1 MPNVMYDVIRIE
13 DNVEKYI
20 RLPITEGWRGS
31 GKSFALSVTTCRHF
45 RRFGIRD
52 GALIVFDMDR
62 PFEEGKVSCFVDISK
77 GKPKYRL
84 STTFLEG
91 YEYAGRLASCLNYYN

>member
-1 MPNVMYDVIRIE
+1 MSDALYKAITNE

-20 RLPITEGWRGS
+20 RLPIIKGCRDL
-31 GKSFALSVTTCRHF
+31 GKPFALRVTTCRHF

-52 GALIVFDMDR
+52 GSLIVFDMDL
-62 PFEEGKVSCFVDISK
+62 PFEEVKVSCFVDTSK
-77 GKPKYRL
+77 KKLKYRL

-91 YEYAGRLASCLNYYN
+91 YEYAGCLAGCLTYYN

>member
-1 MPNVMYDVIRIE
+1 MSNVMYDVISIE

-20 RLPITEGWRGS
+20 RLPITEGWRAS
-31 GKSFALSVTTCRHF
+31 GTSFALSVTTCRQF

-77 GKPKYRL
+77 KKPKYRL

>member
-1 MPNVMYDVIRIE
+1 MSNVMYDVISIE
-13 DNVEKYI
+13 DNVEEYI
-20 RLPITEGWRGS
+20 RLPIAKGCRAA
-31 GKSFALSVTTCRHF
+31 GKSFALKVTSCRHF

-62 PFEEGKVSCFVDISK
+62 PFEEGKVSCFVDMSK
-77 GKPKYRL
+77 EKPKFRL

-91 YEYAGRLASCLNYYN
+91 YEYAGSLARCLNYYN

>member
-1 MPNVMYDVIRIE
+1 MSNVMYDVIRIE

-20 RLPITEGWRGS
+20 RLPITEGWHPS
-31 GKSFALSVTTCRHF
+31 GMSFALKVTTCRHF

-91 YEYAGRLASCLNYYN
+91 YEYAGSLASCLNYYN

>member
-31 GKSFALSVTTCRHF
+31 GKSFALSVTTCRYF

-91 YEYAGRLASCLNYYN
+91 HEYAGRLASCLNYYN